1 MTRTEASTS
10 GCWLPLQPSQPRP
23 ALLGLGSYR
32 HRSSGGAD
40 ATGEVL
46 LADCRGD
53 HIDRRL
59 DIHYSLNVILSV
71 L

>member
-40 ATGEVL
+40 ATGEEM
-46 LADCRGD
+46 AWRGA
-53 HIDRRL
+53 L
-59 DIHYSLNVILSV
+59 G
-71 L
+71 